1 MILSEQGGTCFV
13 NFENNMKFMS
23 KTSTQLFRMLNP
35 QGGIIAPGFL
45 QRHIK
50 PVVGERVTV
59 LNFPDILHFVV
70 DAFDDNSNEASGNII
85 EPSTIVL
92 RQDFSVQ
99 PRPATLRRAL
109 ADDHIA
115 SRLKAMLPDAQLTI
129 PEKLLLRLTPRDFV
143 ALCVS
148 EGIVESDCEIF
159 DALAYEDVPL
169 LVTGGPEGRSEFNGY
184 TRVDG
189 QTGDFGRLYLS
200 AIDGGPFRIDPVIRR
215 LAELYFAELL
225 PRDKATAA
233 LFDSVVRLDT
243 SAQGRRALNAIDEAL
258 TLIDLNMLSP
268 RLAAQD
274 LTDVMHRIWWLEAQA

>member
-1 MILSEQGGTCFV
+1 MSFG
-13 NFENNMKFMS
+13 NNMKFMS
-23 KTSTQLFRMLNP
+23 KTSTQLFRMLSP
-35 QGGIIAPGFL
+35 DGDVIAPGFL
-45 QRHIK
+45 QRHVK
-50 PVVGERVTV
+50 PVVGERITV
-59 LNFPDILHFVV
+59 LNFPDVLHFVV
-70 DAFDDNSNEASGNII
+70 ASFDDNYNDAEGNII
-85 EPSTIVL
+85 SPSTIVL
-92 RQDFSVQ
+92 RRDASVA
-99 PRPATLRRAL
+99 PRAASMRPQR

-115 SRLKAMLPDAQLTI
+115 GRLKAMLPDAQLTI

-143 ALCVS
+143 ALCLS
-148 EGIVESDCEIF
+148 EGISESDCEIF

-274 LTDVMHRIWWLEAQA
+274 LTDLMHRIWQSEAQA

>member
-1 MILSEQGGTCFV
+1 M
-13 NFENNMKFMS
+13 NFENNIKFMK
-23 KTSTQLFRMLNP
+23 KTSTHLFKMLNP
-35 QGGIIAPGFL
+35 EGGVIAPGFL
-45 QRHIK
+45 QRQIK

-70 DAFDDNSNEASGNII
+70 EAFDDHSNELSHNLV

-92 RQDFSVQ
+92 RRDTSVA
-99 PRPATLRRAL
+99 PRPAVKRLGL
-109 ADDHIA
+109 AEDHIA
-115 SRLKAMLPDAQLTI
+115 SRLRVMLPDAQMTI

-143 ALCVS
+143 ALCIS
-148 EGIVESDCEIF
+148 EGIAESDCEIF

-169 LVTGGPEGRSEFNGY
+169 LVSGGAEARSEFNGY

-189 QTGDFGRLYLS
+189 QIGDFSRLYVSRL
-200 AIDGGPFRIDPVIRR
+200 DGQPFQIDPVMWK

-225 PRDKATAA
+225 SREKATAN
-233 LFDSVVRLDT
+233 LFDCIVRLDT
-243 SAQGRRALNAIDEAL
+243 SLQGDRALDGIAEAL

-274 LTDVMHRIWWLEAQA
+274 LTDLMHRILQTEAQA

>member
-1 MILSEQGGTCFV
+1 MA
-13 NFENNMKFMS
+13 FENNMKFMS
-23 KTSTQLFRMLNP
+23 KTSTQLFRMLSP
-35 QGGIIAPGFL
+35 EGGIIAPGFL

-59 LNFPDILHFVV
+59 LNFPDILHFIV
-70 DAFDDNSNEASGNII
+70 DDFDDNSNGASSNVI
-85 EPSTIVL
+85 EPSKIVL
-92 RQDFSVQ
+92 RQDLSVE
-99 PRPATLRRAL
+99 PRPATLRPAL
-109 ADDHIA
+109 PDAHIA

-159 DALAYEDVPL
+159 DALAYEDVPI
-169 LVTGGPEGRSEFNGY
+169 LVAGGPEGRSEFNGY

-200 AIDGGPFRIDPVIRR
+200 AIDGRPFAIDPVIRR
-215 LAELYFAELL
+215 IAELYFAELL
-225 PRDKATAA
+225 PREKATAA
-233 LFDSVVRLDT
+233 LFDSIVRLDT
-243 SAQGRRALNAIDEAL
+243 SAHGARALDAIAEAL
-258 TLIDLNMLSP
+258 TLIDLNMQSP

-274 LTDVMHRIWWLEAQA
+274 LTDVMHRIWRLEAQA